1 MAAIGVHLGCT
12 CAGVAVYKDGRAD
25 VVANDAGDRVTPA
38 IVAYS
43 DNEEVVGLAAKQN
56 RIRNISNTVIKVKQ
70 ILGRSS
76 EDPQAQKYVA
86 ESKCA
91 LVEKNG
97 KLRYEIDTGEE
108 TKLVRPEDVARLIL
122 SKMKETAQS
131 ALGSDVN
138 DVVITVP
145 FDFGE
150 NQKNALGE
158 AAGAAG
164 FNVLRLIHEPSAAL
178 LAYGIGQDSPTGKS
192 NVLVYKL
199 GGTSLSITLIEV
211 NSGMYRVLATNT
223 DDSIG
228 GVCFTKALAQYLAS
242 EFQRSFKHDVRENPR
257 AMMKLMNSADIAK
270 HSLSTLGSANCFVD
284 SLYGGL
290 DFDCN
295 VSRARFELIC
305 SSLFNKCI
313 DVVKKLLDQVGFAS
327 DDINKVVLCGG
338 STRIPKLQQL
348 IKDLFPTV
356 ELLNS
361 IPPDEVIPIGAA
373 TEAGILIGK
382 ENFSLEEDSLA
393 IECSAKD
400 ILVKGIDE
408 SGADRFTVLFPSGT
422 PLPARRQHTF
432 QAPGS
437 ISSVC
442 LELYESLGKNFAKQ
456 ENKFAQIV
464 LQDLDKK
471 ENGLRDILAVLTM
484 KRDGSLHVTCTD
496 QSTGKCEAI
505 TVEVAS

>member
-1 MAAIGVHLGCT
+1 MHLGCT
-12 CAGVAVYKDGRAD
+12 SACVAVYKDGRAD

-43 DNEEVVGLAAKQN
+43 ENEQVVGLAAKQS
-56 RIRNISNTVIKVKQ
+56 RIRNISSTVVKVKQ
-70 ILGRSS
+70 ILGRSPA
-76 EDPQAQKYVA
+76 DPQAQKYIS
-86 ESKCA
+86 ESKC
-91 LVEKNG
+91 LVTEKNG

-108 TKLVRPEDVARLIL
+108 TKLVNPEDVARLIFR
-122 SKMKETAQS
+122 KMKETAHS
-131 ALGSDVN
+131 VLGSDAN

-150 NQKNALGE
+150 KQKSALGE

-178 LAYGIGQDSPTGKS
+178 LAYGIGQDCPTGKS
-192 NVLVYKL
+192 NVLVFKL
-199 GGTSLSITLIEV
+199 GGTSLSLSVMEV
-211 NSGMYRVLATNT
+211 NSGMYRVLSTNS
-223 DDSIG
+223 DDNVG
-228 GVCFTKALAQYLAS
+228 GAHFTETLAQYLAS
-242 EFQRSFKHDVRENPR
+242 EFQRLFKHNVRGNAR
-257 AMMKLMNSADIAK
+257 AMMKLMNSAEVAK

-284 SLYGGL
+284 SLYEGQ

-295 VSRARFELIC
+295 VSRARFELLC
-305 SSLFNKCI
+305 SPLFNKCLEAVRELLRRSGFTAD
-313 DVVKKLLDQVGFAS
+313 DV
-327 DDINKVVLCGG
+327 NKVVLCGG
-338 STRIPKLQQL
+338 SSRIPRLQQL
-348 IKDLFPTV
+348 IKDLFPAV

-373 TEAGILIGK
+373 IEAGILVGK
-382 ENFSLEEDSLA
+382 ESASVDDSVM

-400 ILVKGIDE
+400 ILVKEIDE
-408 SGADRFTVLFPSGT
+408 SGANRFTVLFPSGT
-422 PLPARRQHTF
+422 PLPARRQHTL

-442 LELYESLGKNFAKQ
+442 LELYESEGKNSAK
-456 ENKFAQIV
+456 EDTKFAQVV

-484 KRDGSLHVTCTD
+484 KRDGSLQVTCTD
-496 QSTGKCEAI
+496 QETGKCEAI

>member
-12 CAGVAVYKDGRAD
+12 SACVAVYKDGRAG

-38 IVAYS
+38 VVAYS
-43 DNEEVVGLAAKQN
+43 ENEEVVGLAAKQS
-56 RIRNISNTVIKVKQ
+56 RIRNISNTVMKVKQ

-76 EDPQAQKYVA
+76 DDPQVQKYIM
-86 ESKCA
+86 ESKC
-91 LVEKNG
+91 LVVEKNG

-108 TKLVRPEDVARLIL
+108 TKFVNPEDVARLIF
-122 SKMKETAQS
+122 SKMKETAHS
-131 ALGSDVN
+131 VLGSDAN

-150 NQKNALGE
+150 KQKKALGE

-164 FNVLRLIHEPSAAL
+164 FNVLRLVHEPSAAL

-192 NVLVYKL
+192 NILVFKL
-199 GGTSLSITLIEV
+199 GGTSLSLSVMEV
-211 NSGMYRVLATNT
+211 NSGMYRVLSTNT
-223 DDSIG
+223 DNNIG
-228 GVCFTKALAQYLAS
+228 GAHFTAALAQYLAS
-242 EFQRSFKHDVRENPR
+242 EFQRSFKHDVRGNAR
-257 AMMKLMNSADIAK
+257 AMMKLMNSAEVAK
-270 HSLSTLGSANCFVD
+270 HSLSTLGSANCFLD
-284 SLYGGL
+284 SLYEGQ

-295 VSRARFELIC
+295 VSRARFELLC

-313 DVVKKLLDQVGFAS
+313 DAIRGLLDQSGFTS

-338 STRIPKLQQL
+338 SSRIPKLQQL
-348 IKDLFPTV
+348 IKDLFPAV

-373 TEAGILIGK
+373 IEAGILIGK
-382 ENFSLEEDSLA
+382 ENELVEDSLMV
-393 IECSAKD
+393 ECSARD
-400 ILVKGIDE
+400 ILVKGVDE
-408 SGADRFTVLFPSGT
+408 SGASVFTVLFPSGT
-422 PLPARRQHTF
+422 PLPARRQHTL
-432 QAPGS
+432 QAPAS

-442 LELYESLGKNFAKQ
+442 LELYESEGENSAK
-456 ENKFAQIV
+456 EETKFAQVV

-496 QSTGKCEAI
+496 QETGKCEVI
-505 TVEVAS
+505 TIEVAS